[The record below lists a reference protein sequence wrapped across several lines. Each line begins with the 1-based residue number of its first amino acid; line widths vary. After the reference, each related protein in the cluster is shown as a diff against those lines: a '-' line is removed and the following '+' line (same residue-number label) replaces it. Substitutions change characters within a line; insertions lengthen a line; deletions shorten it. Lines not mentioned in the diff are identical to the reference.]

1 MYCVSNSQTS
11 KLLLINWTQRTQTFH
26 TAILVYLSLK
36 SEKCNS
42 WITMAPE
49 LLNTTF
55 AKFFKVIRQAR
66 DTDVN
71 TKLFANQVKFWYF
84 LAKNFHIIVTRSKIE
99 TNKLSLIK
107 QNEKYAHY
115 FRSILEV
122 HTMHEFTYY
131 NYLQY

>member
-1 MYCVSNSQTS
+1 MHYVSNGQIS

-26 TAILVYLSLK
+26 IAILVYLSLK

-49 LLNTTF
+49 FLNATF

-66 DTDVN
+66 DTDIN

-99 TNKLSLIK
+99 TKKIIMNQAEWKLC
-107 QNEKYAHY
+107 
-115 FRSILEV
+115 
-122 HTMHEFTYY
+122 T
-131 NYLQY
+131 